1 MKPMLDVFPSVPG
14 MLIYTAALILILAQF
29 AVLLHAK
36 DNKKDLFRAV
46 LFFSIS
52 FLVVGLM
59 LIAAQAYKNLDPGE
73 VLVPGSLPD
82 RIFSV
87 PWCLFAA
94 WDMIAALTVF
104 LQIRQLFRYARTHL
118 TPDAVKE
125 TLDWLPVGVCISDMQ
140 GTVLLSNLRINALSQ
155 SLTNKHLFDS
165 LAFWEQ
171 VTAQGT
177 PQENGC
183 LLRMQ
188 DGRTWL
194 FTKKPMTVQENG
206 RKMQYEQIF
215 AADMT
220 EVCDITD
227 ELSAKNKHL
236 KEVQYHMKAVA
247 AYEHS
252 LIAAREV
259 IRARTAV
266 HNQMNSVLLC
276 GKHYLDHPERVRED
290 ELLHLL
296 EYNNFFQ
303 LVEAEQREHRTDRL
317 DDAMRNAKRI
327 GVAVQTE
334 GALPEERYVRDV
346 LAQAVEQCAANTVRH
361 AEGDLLTVTLRET
374 DLDYIAEFRNNG
386 KPPEEPV
393 SETGGLWYL
402 RKAAEE
408 AGGTVTVQSE
418 PLFLLTVFI
427 PKKVP
432 PADQD

>member
-14 MLIYTAALILILAQF
+14 MIIYTVALILVVMQF
-29 AVLLHAK
+29 AVLLHSLHDK
-36 DNKKDLFRAV
+36 CSKKNLCIAGLSFIVSFIV
-46 LFFSIS
+46 L
-52 FLVVGLM
+52 GLM
-59 LIAAQAYKNLDPGE
+59 LIAANAYKILGPGE

-87 PWCLFAA
+87 PWCAYAVWDICAAGMLF
-94 WDMIAALTVF
+94 W
-104 LQIRQLFRYARTHL
+104 QIRQHLRYARTHL
-118 TPDAVKE
+118 MPDAVKE
-125 TLDWLPVGVCISDMQ
+125 ALDRLPVGVCISDMQ

-155 SLTNKHLFDS
+155 SLTNRHLFDS

-171 VTAQGT
+171 VEKQGAAQDHGY
-177 PQENGC
+177 

-188 DGRTWL
+188 DGKSWL

-206 RKMQYEQIF
+206 QEKQYVQIF
-215 AADMT
+215 AEDMT
-220 EVCDITD
+220 EVCNMTD
-227 ELSAKNKHL
+227 DLSAKNKHL

-247 AYEHS
+247 AYEKS

-276 GKHYLDHPERVRED
+276 GKHYLDHPGRVREE
-290 ELLHLL
+290 ELLQLL

-303 LVEAEQREHRTDRL
+303 LVEAEQREYRADRL
-317 DDAMRNAKRI
+317 DDALRNARRI
-327 GVAVQTE
+327 GVTVQLE
-334 GALPEERYVRDV
+334 GTLPEQQSVRDV

-361 AEGDLLTVTLRET
+361 AEGDLLNVTLRET
-374 DLDYIAEFRNNG
+374 DTQYIAEFRNNG

-393 SETGGLWYL
+393 NETGGLWYL

-408 AGGTVTVQSE
+408 VGGTVTVQSK
-418 PLFLLTVFI
+418 PVFLLTVFI
-427 PKKVP
+427 PKK
-432 PADQD
+432 